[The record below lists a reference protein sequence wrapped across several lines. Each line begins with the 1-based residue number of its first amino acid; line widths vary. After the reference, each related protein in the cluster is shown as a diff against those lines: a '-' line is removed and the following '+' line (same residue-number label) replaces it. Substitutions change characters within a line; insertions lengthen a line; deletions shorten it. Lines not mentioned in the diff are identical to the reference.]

1 MITEIS
7 LLGHLRIEFFCLKMD
22 FKKKSQMCLTKNLK
36 DWIRVD
42 RTTFN
47 QIIDEVKKVKDKN
60 IYIRPNRGPYINA
73 NDSYKLIQDL
83 EFGEITHEEA
93 LEKNNECH

>member
-1 MITEIS
+1 MR
-7 LLGHLRIEFFCLKMD
+7 LKRLRIKIYT
-22 FKKKSQMCLTKNLK
+22 SG
-36 DWIRVD
+36 
-42 RTTFN
+42 
-47 QIIDEVKKVKDKN
+47 QIVVSILM
-60 IYIRPNRGPYINA
+60 PA